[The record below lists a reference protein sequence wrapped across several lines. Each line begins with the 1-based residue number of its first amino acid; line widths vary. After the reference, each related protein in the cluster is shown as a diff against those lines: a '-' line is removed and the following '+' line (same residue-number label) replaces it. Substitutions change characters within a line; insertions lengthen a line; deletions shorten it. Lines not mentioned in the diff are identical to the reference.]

1 MDEFTYQEHC
11 EQCPVRKRYEAIKAM
26 YRENRRKYMAAH
38 PEQREAHA
46 AKQREYYAANKET
59 IKAKNRKH
67 YMANKE
73 AYAAAHRKY
82 YEANKEAYLA
92 KRMEYY
98 KKNHPTPRVCM
109 SEMLRSEFEDALCHV
124 DVDEFRA
131 FVLSNHKGR
140 LYDFDR
146 NDAVFRASL
155 SDGITAAAQKC
166 GIGKERARQIMNR
179 HAKYLREFI
188 REQGLREEPNDE

>member
-26 YRENRRKYMAAH
+26 YRENHRKYMAAH
-38 PEQREAHA
+38 PEQREARA
-46 AKQREYYAANKET
+46 AKQR
-59 IKAKNRKH
+59 
-67 YMANKE
+67 
-73 AYAAAHRKY
+73 
-82 YEANKEAYLA
+82 
-92 KRMEYY
+92 EYY

-188 REQGLREEPNDE
+188 REQGLREEPNNE